1 MVNEANSKMNTLII
15 IAGMS
20 GVGKTTILKE
30 LKKIADEKKI
40 NISIIN
46 FGTIMNSVL
55 KDEGFTLTRDE
66 IRKQKIKNQQNI
78 QLKTAEVIAN
88 KSKKGLTIV
97 DTHMFISTEIGFFTG
112 LPYEV
117 LKRLK
122 PSLLILIEASAKDI
136 LKRRLFTSNR
146 DRDEESIEEIELGL
160 NWSRYIASACS
171 TLVGVPVRILTNNE
185 GKQNEAAQSLFILIN
200 HQFGE

>member
-117 LKRLK
+117 HKRLE

-146 DRDEESIEEIELGL
+146 NRDEESIEEIELGL

-200 HQFGE
+200 EQFGE